1 MIPQKKD
8 YKHRP
13 ISLYYYRKLFQDVV
27 KDVNGQNLYVL
38 NQLGIDY
45 KVSQLEKRLAKLSEK
60 TENNFRSLI
69 DNPSL
74 YSTMVESDVNVD
86 VDFDF
91 SEFKLEYD
99 LLDGES
105 KNRLFR
111 VYSEYKLV
119 YQYRFFEIPF
129 DRHSVFYCLPRID
142 VVCDYKGLFPLPFT
156 ILPLL
161 CVVLLPSLKICLQ
174 VGFRIVHTTIFQSIC
189 AFLLCL
195 ICAPIIFLS
204 KMITNYRLKRLK
216 EKMSKDSMLNEN

>member
-1 MIPQKKD
+1 MYDAKVDEYVRLSLNEYRNRFCNKCRISNGVGDYALDFIDVDNPYLLIPQKKD

-142 VVCDYKGLFPLPFT
+142 VVCDYKRF
-156 ILPLL
+156 ISLPLQYSL
-161 CVVLLPSLKICLQ
+161 CCAWCFCLP
-174 VGFRIVHTTIFQSIC
+174 
-189 AFLLCL
+189 
-195 ICAPIIFLS
+195 
-204 KMITNYRLKRLK
+204 
-216 EKMSKDSMLNEN
+216 